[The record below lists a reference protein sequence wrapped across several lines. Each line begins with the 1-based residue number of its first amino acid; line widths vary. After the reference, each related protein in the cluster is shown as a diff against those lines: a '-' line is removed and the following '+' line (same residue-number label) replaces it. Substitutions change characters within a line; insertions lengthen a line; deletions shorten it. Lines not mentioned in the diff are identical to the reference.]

1 MDVSRIFEHFPTFL
15 RVLKGFW
22 CAIIRKLA
30 LGKYSKYQLDRAEHF
45 EKNVIRKILP
55 IYEKVGFTTVE
66 ITLNTK
72 NAPELIKEFSI
83 RHPNLNI
90 GAGTVCNMKDL
101 DTATNAGASFIV
113 SPIFSEEL
121 IKECIEREIA
131 VFPGALTPTEIY
143 NAHILGSTAIKVF
156 PATNLGAN
164 YIQDILAPLD
174 NIKLIAVGGVSKD
187 NLKKLSLL
195 NQNEF
200 AGISFFE
207 KKRPHK
213 GALL

>member
-1 MDVSRIFEHFPTFL
+1 MNFNIDLFE
-15 RVLKGFW
+15 RVPVVG
-22 CAIIRKLA
+22 IMR
-30 LGKYSKYQLDRAEHF
+30 HF

-66 ITLNTK
+66 VTLNTK

-90 GAGTVCNMKDL
+90 GAGTVCNIKDL

-143 NAHILGSTAIKVF
+143 NAHILGATAIKVF
-156 PATNLGAN
+156 PATNLGAK

-174 NIKLIAVGGVSKD
+174 NIKLIAVGGVSID
-187 NLKKLSLL
+187 NIKSFFNNGCYGVGMGGALFPRKIIKEFSKEKLKKHFQSIF
-195 NQNEF
+195 NE
-200 AGISFFE
+200 IIY
-207 KKRPHK
+207 
-213 GALL
+213 